1 MTGKQLEPVI
11 NSLRYFEPHLIV
23 SGLWEGGKVTAK
35 LSIGI
40 VNMTLMT
47 IKVKTGFNSERHTL

>member
-1 MTGKQLEPVI
+1 MAPKRCG
-11 NSLRYFEPHLIV
+11 PHLIV
-23 SGLWEGGKVTAK
+23 SGLRGREEVNAK

-47 IKVKTGFNSERHTL
+47 VTVGTGFNSGCRTLERSSSASVG